1 MIIGRSEETRPIFG
15 VWRMALALVLAA
27 FLGAALGLAWQNF
40 GAADEEAAQS
50 GDVVEELTE
59 EDEAAE
65 ARAEES

>member
-40 GAADEEAAQS
+40 GMADEENAQS
-50 GDVVEELTE
+50 GDAVEELTAE
-59 EDEAAE
+59 EEAAE
-65 ARAEES
+65 EPADEG